1 MTDFRT
7 SDWSDESERSKGG
20 ETVRFTVKSRG
31 EGEVQVLKPLW
42 DASLLVDY
50 SICKEHAKVKR
61 LNRIFKYTFPF

>member
-7 SDWSDESERSKGG
+7 SDWSDEANDQKEGKSFVSQSKAG
-20 ETVRFTVKSRG
+20 G